1 MQQLRGI
8 ARKGKATRW
17 NLADLLDCLDASWSA
32 NAADALDEPVG

>member
-17 NLADLLDCLDASWSA
+17 NLADLLQCLD
-32 NAADALDEPVG
+32 EVGVLMLLML